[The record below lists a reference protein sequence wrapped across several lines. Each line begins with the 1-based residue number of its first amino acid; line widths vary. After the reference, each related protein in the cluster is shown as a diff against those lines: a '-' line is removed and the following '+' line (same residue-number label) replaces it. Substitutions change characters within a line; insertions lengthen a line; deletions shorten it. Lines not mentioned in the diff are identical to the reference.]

1 MGSLGTGLF
10 AADHR
15 EDALSVYEANLSILR
30 RVGADEETMLNVQ
43 GNLACTYHMLGRL
56 EEAKNMRRDCYSG
69 WLKLK
74 GAEHPST
81 LFAAN
86 FYATLLD
93 VVEAKALLCKII
105 PVARRVL
112 GDSDDLTLKMRWVYS
127 QALYGDPGASL
138 DDLREAVTTL
148 EDTARIARRVLGGEH
163 PLTAGVEKAL
173 GKSRAAYDTRRGV
186 LEALAGGHGVDLATL
201 RQTYR
206 A

>member
-1 MGSLGTGLF
+1 M
-10 AADHR
+10 
-15 EDALSVYEANLSILR
+15 LS
-30 RVGADEETMLNVQ
+30 
-43 GNLACTYHMLGRL
+43 
-56 EEAKNMRRDCYSG
+56 
-69 WLKLK
+69 K

-163 PLTAGVEKAL
+163 PLTTGVEKTL
-173 GKSRAAYDTRRGV
+173 GKSRAAYDARRGV
-186 LEALAGGHGVDLATL
+186 LEALAGGHGVDLAAL

>member
-1 MGSLGTGLF
+1 MAGPCRQT
-10 AADHR
+10 H
-15 EDALSVYEANLSILR
+15 
-30 RVGADEETMLNVQ
+30 GADEETMLNVQ

-163 PLTAGVEKAL
+163 PLTTGVEKTL
-173 GKSRAAYDTRRGV
+173 GKSRAAYDARRGV
-186 LEALAGGHGVDLATL
+186 LEALAGGHGVDLAAL